1 LNEFIIVLRR
11 SILDWEETMRGK
23 LNNPYFDA
31 YEELALLV
39 GIHPQTLRK
48 YVNQFKPTYPTL
60 ETLYAICNAIKDTKP
75 VQFYYDYIM
84 EAVGK

>member
-1 LNEFIIVLRR
+1 MSNVKIKIVPEEPSDKKERMLNEFIIVLRR

-48 YVNQFKPTYPTL
+48 
-60 ETLYAICNAIKDTKP
+60 
-75 VQFYYDYIM
+75 
-84 EAVGK
+84 